1 MQFTDQE
8 SKPLEIKYKIDL
20 KLALDWWV
28 IYKMRHSTEPRG
40 RTVIKSYG
48 YLSFAK
54 VWAKISIKTVKVNTY
69 SQIVLDHAKQSVTDI
84 LITASNRVI

>member
-1 MQFTDQE
+1 
-8 SKPLEIKYKIDL
+8 
-20 KLALDWWV
+20 
-28 IYKMRHSTEPRG
+28 MRHSTEPRD

-84 LITASNRVI
+84 LITASRQQK